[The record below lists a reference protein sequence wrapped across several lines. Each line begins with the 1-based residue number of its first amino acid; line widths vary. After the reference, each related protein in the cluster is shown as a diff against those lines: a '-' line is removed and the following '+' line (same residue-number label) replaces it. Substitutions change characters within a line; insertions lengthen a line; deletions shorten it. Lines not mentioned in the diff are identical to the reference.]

1 MKNYE
6 DKVRMLLLNL
16 KKRALNLMKKCRYED
31 ALTCVRAYGNLA
43 YQFNQFYTDA
53 DIERLVCAY
62 ERTLPVAGFSEEE
75 TDEKRVLFYDGF
87 GLDTRGLVLIY
98 LQALTELGYEVI
110 YVTVWNTGK
119 NQVEV
124 PRILSGGKNKTY
136 YLKNN
141 YSRTKYISQL
151 VRIFEIHRP
160 GSAFFYTTPDDVEG
174 ETAFYHYK
182 GIVKRFQI
190 NLTDHAFWL
199 GTPAFDYCL
208 EFRDYGA
215 YLTSRYR
222 GISKEKI
229 RMLPYY
235 PWIDYN
241 LEFAGFPF
249 DRENKIVIFSGGALY
264 KTIDKDMTYY
274 HMADKILERNP
285 NVTFLYAGDGDKR
298 GLEWLMER
306 YSGRVYRIDERKDLF
321 QIMKHSDIYLSTYPM
336 TGGLMGQYAAMAG
349 IPPLTL
355 INKGTFDARGCLMD
369 EEKSGVLFDSP
380 DLLIKEVEHL
390 ISDKVYYNAK
400 CKQIYSSVISK
411 EYFTDSVR
419 DLLSKNHTSFFI
431 DFKEVDTRQFRKT
444 YIERLSDSKIEDA
457 IVTARTFRLVRFYPD
472 LFIKKGI
479 RRLKHILSGFCI
491 LKKYTD

>member
-1 MKNYE
+1 MKNCE
-6 DKVRMLLLNL
+6 DKTRLLLLNL
-16 KKRALNLMKKCRYED
+16 KKRALNLMKKGRYEE

-53 DIERLVCAY
+53 DIERLVCDY
-62 ERTLPVAGFSEEE
+62 ERTLPAVGFSREE
-75 TDEKRVLFYDGF
+75 TDENRVLFYDGF

-98 LQALTELGYEVI
+98 LQALTGLGYEVI

-136 YLKNN
+136 YLKNIH
-141 YSRTKYISQL
+141 SRTKYISSL
-151 VRIFEIHRP
+151 IHIFEKYRP
-160 GSAFFYTTPDDVEG
+160 GSAFFYTTPDDIEG
-174 ETAFYHYK
+174 EAAFCHYEET
-182 GIVKRFQI
+182 VKRFQI

-199 GTPAFDYCL
+199 GTHAFDYCL

-215 YLTSRYR
+215 YITSRYR
-222 GISKEKI
+222 GVSKEKI

-241 LEFAGFPF
+241 IAFAEFPF

-274 HMADKILERNP
+274 HMADKILAQNP
-285 NVTFLYAGDGDKR
+285 NVIFLYAGDGDR
-298 GLEWLMER
+298 NGIEWLMER
-306 YSGRVYRIDERKDLF
+306 YPNRVYRIDERKDLF

-336 TGGLMGQYAAMAG
+336 TGGLMAQYAAMAG

-355 INKGTFDARGCLMD
+355 INKGTFDARGCLID
-369 EEKSGVLFDSP
+369 EEKLGILFDSP
-380 DLLIKEVEHL
+380 RLLIKEIERL
-390 ISDKVYYNAK
+390 ISDKYYYSMK
-400 CKQIYSSVISK
+400 CKQIYSGVISK
-411 EYFTDSVR
+411 EDFTDSMR
-419 DLLSKNHTSFFI
+419 NLLLKNHTSFSI
-431 DFKEVDTRQFRKT
+431 DFKEVDTRLFRKT
-444 YIERLSDSKIEDA
+444 YIDRLNDSKIEDA

-472 LFIKKGI
+472 LFIKKGV
-479 RRLKHILSGFCI
+479 RRLKQRLAGFWVT
-491 LKKYTD
+491 KKTTD